1 MNNIND
7 LLNKPGNQELKEMHE
22 NVSEM
27 IEWSKQKINNLFWD
41 NIEYIDRLNML
52 LNQPYIKQL
61 TLEELKA
68 NYIDYLEQLIRLNLF
83 NSVDLM
89 MAFDF
94 ILDLLIKKESEK

>member
-22 NVSEM
+22 NISEM

-68 NYIDYLEQLIRLNLF
+68 NYVDYLEQLIRLNLF
-83 NSVDLM
+83 NAVDLM
-89 MAFDF
+89 MAFNF

>member
-7 LLNKPGNQELKEMHE
+7 LLNKPGNKELKEMHE

-41 NIEYIDRLNML
+41 NIEYNDRLNML

-61 TLEELKA
+61 TLEELKD
-68 NYIDYLEQLIRLNLF
+68 NYVDYLEQLIRLNLF
-83 NSVDLM
+83 NDVDLM

-94 ILDLLIKKESEK
+94 ILNLLIKKEWEK

>member
-7 LLNKPGNQELKEMHE
+7 LLNEPGNQELKEMHE